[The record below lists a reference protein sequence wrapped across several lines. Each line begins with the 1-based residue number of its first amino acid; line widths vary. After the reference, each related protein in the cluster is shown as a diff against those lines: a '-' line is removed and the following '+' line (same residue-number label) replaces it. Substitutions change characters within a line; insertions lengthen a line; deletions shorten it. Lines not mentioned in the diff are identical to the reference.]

1 MPSAVLF
8 LQRVHHPPISMS
20 VPLHNQIR
28 PGTLVSIV
36 LKQDQR
42 TGRQVQ
48 GAVSQVLTRGNHPR
62 GVKVRLSDGRIGRV
76 QRLVDNSNTN
86 SSNTAQR
93 KLHTVT
99 RTMADHNPWASDD
112 ASRNT
117 SLGNQSNNPYLQQRD
132 PSPSYQQQN
141 QYGNNQQ
148 TQYPT
153 QQHGYQG
160 YGSGPG
166 QGNQPSSQSFSPP
179 SGPPP
184 GQSYGQSYDQSYNQQ
199 PDYNAW
205 EGSTGNPPL
214 PARHPARD
222 AVPTHSVRRSDTDEL
237 LASQD
242 DRAEQVEHLQAYEAN
257 ANASVDD
264 RNRTQLEKEFPDV
277 DGSLIAALYGDTKDL
292 SATREMLQ
300 ELGRQ

>member
-1 MPSAVLF
+1 
-8 LQRVHHPPISMS
+8 MS
-20 VPLHNQIR
+20 VPLHNQVE

-76 QRLVDNSNTN
+76 QRLVDNNTTN
-86 SSNTAQR
+86 GPVSTQS
-93 KLHTVT
+93 KPHYPT
-99 RTMADHNPWASDD
+99 RRMADHNPWASDD
-112 ASRNT
+112 TSRNT
-117 SLGNQSNNPYLQQRD
+117 GLGSQSNNPFLHQQPQRD
-132 PSPSYQQQN
+132 PSPSYQSQSPYRDERQSHQPDYSSYNTGMN
-141 QYGNNQQ
+141 Q
-148 TQYPT
+148 
-153 QQHGYQG
+153 
-160 YGSGPG
+160 SS
-166 QGNQPSSQSFSPP
+166 QPSYQSYQPP

-184 GQSYGQSYDQSYNQQ
+184 GQSQTQSYTSPSYDDQPYAPHQSQE

-205 EGSTGNPPL
+205 EGATGNPPL
-214 PARHPARD
+214 PARHPART
-222 AVPTHSVRRSDTDEL
+222 AQQQQPSQTSIRRSDIDDL
-237 LASQD
+237 LDSQD
-242 DRAEQVEHLQAYEAN
+242 DRAEQVEHLQAYEAT
-257 ANASVDD
+257 ANTSTDD
-264 RNRTQLEKEFPDV
+264 QNRAQLEREFPDI